1 MDMND
6 TVRYLQD
13 MRGVLGCFIQFMG
26 GLGILLTFVLGYWA
40 NWWQLAA
47 AISSLVL
54 PFALGMVAVP
64 ESPHWYLAKGE
75 YSLFTV
81 SITPPFTRNGPGGS
95 QGAGVAA
102 RLRCEEYQL

>member
-1 MDMND
+1 
-6 TVRYLQD
+6 

-47 AISSLVL
+47 SISSLVL
-54 PFALGMVAVP
+54 PFALGMIAVP
-64 ESPHWYLAKGE
+64 ESPHWCLAMGE

-81 SITPPFTRNGPGGS
+81 TMTPPLTLHQEWTR
-95 QGAGVAA
+95 
-102 RLRCEEYQL
+102 RLTRRWSGCTAPM

>member
-1 MDMND
+1 
-6 TVRYLQD
+6 

-47 AISSLVL
+47 AITVLVL

-64 ESPHWYLAKGE
+64 ESPHWCLAKGE

-81 SITPPFTRNGPGGS
+81 SWTSPPHQEWTRRLTRRWSGS
-95 QGAGVAA
+95 TAPM
-102 RLRCEEYQL
+102 

>member
-6 TVRYLQD
+6 TIVYPQD

-54 PFALGMVAVP
+54 PFALGMIAVP

-75 YSLFTV
+75 YSVIDCSL
-81 SITPPFTRNGPGGS
+81 SP
-95 QGAGVAA
+95 
-102 RLRCEEYQL
+102 